1 MRFKIICINSNNK
14 MFSCHISKITT
25 HINVY
30 FKINY
35 KNVIDYKFVSMQFT
49 VSISHH
55 SLSQMTWLHAC
66 IHCMHMIIFLT
77 TIGFNHPATQSLSSS
92 SRRVGFNII
101 TLVTLY
107 LLIDPHIHD
116 ELDNTSSVSA
126 IARLDLK
133 LCIMDLMLILWKIIY
148 M

>member
-1 MRFKIICINSNNK
+1 
-14 MFSCHISKITT
+14 
-25 HINVY
+25 
-30 FKINY
+30 
-35 KNVIDYKFVSMQFT
+35 
-49 VSISHH
+49 
-55 SLSQMTWLHAC
+55 
-66 IHCMHMIIFLT
+66 MHMIIFLT

-116 ELDNTSSVSA
+116 ELDNTPSVSA